1 MQLSEQELFRRQSKT
16 ELEKLGI
23 NPYPADLFEVNA
35 SSADILENYPR
46 TKLDYK
52 NVSIAGR
59 IMSRRIMG
67 NASFAELQDE
77 KGRIQIYVRRDDICP
92 GEDKTHC
99 NTVFKKLLDSGDMI
113 GWKGYVFTS
122 QAGEISVHVNPL
134 HVLPKTLRP
143 LPVVQETQ
151 DEQGKIVRHN
161 AFTD

>member
-1 MQLSEQELFRRQSKT
+1 RIFAKISDMQLSEQELFRRQSKT

-77 KGRIQIYVRRDDICP
+77 KGRIHIYVRRNDICP
-92 GEDKTHC
+92 GDYKTLY
-99 NTVFKKLLDSGDMI
+99 NTVFKKLLDIGDII
-113 GWKGYVFTS
+113 GVKGYVFTT
-122 QAGEISVHVNPL
+122 QTGEISIHVTSL
-134 HVLPKTLRP
+134 HVLAKAFRP
-143 LPVVQETQ
+143 
-151 DEQGKIVRHN
+151 
-161 AFTD
+161 